1 MIELLVA
8 VAMAGILL
16 LIAYPGW
23 GALRDRIAV
32 NRAVD
37 LLLAAHA
44 RARLVAASERRASLL
59 ALTVDSL
66 VLRVAESE
74 GDTVERWRASGPRE
88 DGVSVTGMPKLV
100 RFAPS
105 GVTLGAANATY
116 ELSRGVA
123 RKQVVVSRYGRI
135 RVN

>member
-1 MIELLVA
+1 M
-8 VAMAGILL
+8 AMAAILL

-37 LLLAAHA
+37 LLVAAHA
-44 RARLVAASERRASLL
+44 RARLIAASEQRASLL
-59 ALTVDSL
+59 ALTADSL
-66 VLRVAESE
+66 VLRVPESE
-74 GDTVERWRASGPRE
+74 ADTVERWRAPGPLQ

-105 GVTLGAANATY
+105 GATLGAANATY

-123 RKQVVVSRYGRI
+123 RRQVVVSRYGRI